1 MELIASVKEHVFGP
15 DHAIFFVCCV
25 YWVFLRDVR
34 DVFWVFFSCN
44 WKPQIR
50 ASSYVPCS
58 SSIASDPTGRYC
70 ITPLILCLTSSPQVI
85 HLYRSLTIDTK
96 LVGMSQCGHT
106 PGVIS
111 GLNFKNFLLKN
122 LLILGLTIFFISS
135 QVLFPVVAFRK

>member
-1 MELIASVKEHVFGP
+1 MELIASIKEHVFYLVY
-15 DHAIFFVCCV
+15 DNASVCCV

-44 WKPQIR
+44 WKPQIKV
-50 ASSYVPCS
+50 SFYVPCS
-58 SSIASDPTGRYC
+58 SSIASEPKGKYLM
-70 ITPLILCLTSSPQVI
+70 TPLILCLTSSPQVI

-122 LLILGLTIFFISS
+122 LLILGLTIFFVSS
-135 QVLFPVVAFRK
+135 QVLSSVVAL